1 MCLVRLCN
9 TPASDQATK
18 AGQAEEV
25 RVRRGASEREGK
37 GSRTDADEGAS
48 ERANERTN
56 ERNGR
61 ETRKGHR
68 EMWRGEGSSDG
79 GEQEEEVGAL
89 PARALW
95 IG

>member
-56 ERNGR
+56 GTGARRERDTGR
-61 ETRKGHR
+61 CGGGKAVVT
-68 EMWRGEGSSDG
+68 EGSK
-79 GEQEEEVGAL
+79 
-89 PARALW
+89 RR
-95 IG
+95 